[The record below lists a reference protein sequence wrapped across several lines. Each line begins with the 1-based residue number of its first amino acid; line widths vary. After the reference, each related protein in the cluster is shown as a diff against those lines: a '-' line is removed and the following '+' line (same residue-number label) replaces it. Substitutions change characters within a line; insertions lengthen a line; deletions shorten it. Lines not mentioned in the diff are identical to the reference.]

1 MPAKP
6 KTCGQ
11 CAHTEPGGAK
21 VVWCF
26 GAPPAVIAAA
36 PNEAGGLEVK
46 IQANPLLSI
55 ERRACAV
62 FKPKPRGGAG
72 DHLP

>member
-11 CAHTEPGGAK
+11 CAHTEKGGEK

-26 GAPPAVIAAA
+26 GAPPTVLSASPAE
-36 PNEAGGLEVK
+36 NGGMQV
-46 IQANPLLSI
+46 QVQSPLLPI
-55 ERRACAV
+55 DRRACAV
-62 FKPKPRGGAG
+62 FKAKR
-72 DHLP
+72 